1 MRVPPKNQGRSLLSG
16 CFTPEDLLQMLA
28 REQLDHTALIV
39 ERSRVGHFYRF
50 ELSAGKLSTPQ

>member
-1 MRVPPKNQGRSLLSG
+1 
-16 CFTPEDLLQMLA
+16 MLA

-39 ERSRVGHFYRF
+39 ERSRVGHFYSF